1 MKKLG
6 LLAIAAL
13 ALTGCSS
20 PATAVVVNGTEITE
34 RQIDRISEGCS
45 TVYANTA
52 NDLRRD
58 VVNNMLLG
66 ELGASVARAN
76 GVQIT
81 EAERLQF
88 LQTTTAGQTMLGD
101 DECAKMA
108 DGLAMYLLAMDRVG
122 QEAFVAAAQE
132 VEVTLNPRYG
142 VWDSAQGSV
151 AGTGS
156 LSELAPNSE

>member
-13 ALTGCSS
+13 ALAGCAS
-20 PATAVVVNGTEITE
+20 PATAVVVNGAEITE
-34 RQIDRISEGCS
+34 RQVDKVSDGCA
-45 TVYANTA
+45 TVYENTA

-58 VVNNMLLG
+58 VVNNLLIG
-66 ELGASVARAN
+66 QLGFSVAKEH

-88 LQTTTAGQTMLGD
+88 LQTTTAGQIMLSD
-101 DECAKMA
+101 EECAKMA
-108 DGLAMYLLAMDRVG
+108 DGLAIYLLAMDRIG
-122 QEAFVAAAQE
+122 QEAFITTAQE
-132 VEVTLNPRYG
+132 AEITLNPRYG
-142 VWDSAQGSV
+142 IWDSEQGTV

-156 LSELAPNSE
+156 LSELAPNHE